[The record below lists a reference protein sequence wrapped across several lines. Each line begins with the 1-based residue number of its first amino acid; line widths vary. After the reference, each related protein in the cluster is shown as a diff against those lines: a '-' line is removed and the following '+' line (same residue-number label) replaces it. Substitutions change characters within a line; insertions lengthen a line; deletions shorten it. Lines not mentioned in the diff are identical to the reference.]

1 MEAVHALF
9 YPLFTQAKATSGVEK
24 LILENQPHCL
34 LKNSNDNARVIIT

>member
-24 LILENQPHCL
+24 TDSGKPTTLFAEKQQ
-34 LKNSNDNARVIIT
+34 